1 MFRLTL
7 ECCRFQ
13 AKDFNKVGP
22 EIKVVAANENEGVIS
37 QEEVDEAKNI
47 LEVKV
52 HRSSFDIDMLQALQW
67 TG

>member
-22 EIKVVAANENEGVIS
+22 EIKVVAANENE
-37 QEEVDEAKNI
+37 EVGEAKDI
-47 LEVKV
+47 LRVKV
-52 HRSSFDIDMLQALQW
+52 QRSSFGMLQTLQW
-67 TG
+67 AG